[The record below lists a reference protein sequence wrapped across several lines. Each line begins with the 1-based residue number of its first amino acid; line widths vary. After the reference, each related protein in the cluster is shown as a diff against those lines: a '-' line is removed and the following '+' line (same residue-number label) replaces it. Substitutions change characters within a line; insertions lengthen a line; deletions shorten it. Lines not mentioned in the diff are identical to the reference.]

1 MATPALPTW
10 RTLVLTVLA
19 MLAFAANS
27 LLCRL
32 ALQQGA
38 IDPASF
44 GSVRLASG
52 ALTLMAVLAL
62 RRRPDATAPTARRDW
77 LAAAMLWLY
86 VACFSFAYVNLSAG
100 TGALVL
106 FGAVQLT
113 MFGVGLQR
121 GERFTA
127 LAWCGFALAVAG
139 LAALVWP
146 GVTAPPGAGTV
157 LMATA
162 GVAWGVYS
170 LRGRTAGEPVAAT
183 SGNFARATPM
193 ALALSVAMLA
203 SVHLSTRGV
212 VLAVLSGA
220 LTSGIGYVI
229 WYAALPGLNALRA
242 ATVQLSVPPLA
253 AIGGVL
259 LLSEALTLRLAGASL
274 AVLGGVAIVLFS
286 RARTPR

>member
-1 MATPALPTW
+1 MATPAQPTW

-52 ALTLMAVLAL
+52 TLTLAAVLAL
-62 RRRPDATAPTARRDW
+62 RRRSDAGAPAARRDW

-86 VACFSFAYVNLSAG
+86 VACFSFAYVSLSAG

-113 MFGVGLQR
+113 MFSVGLQR

-127 LAWCGFALAVAG
+127 LAWCGFVLAIAG

-146 GVTAPPGAGTV
+146 GVTAPPAWGTA

-162 GVAWGVYS
+162 GIAWGVYS
-170 LRGRTAGEPVAAT
+170 LRGRGAGEPVAAT
-183 SGNFARATPM
+183 AGNFARATPL
-193 ALALSVAMLA
+193 ALALSVAMIA
-203 SVHLSTRGV
+203 SVDLSTRGV

-220 LTSGIGYVI
+220 LTSGIGYVV
-229 WYAALPGLNALRA
+229 WYAALPGLSALRA

-253 AIGGVL
+253 ALGGVL
-259 LLSEALTLRLAGASL
+259 LLAEALTPRLAGASL
-274 AVLGGVAIVLFS
+274 AILGGVGLVLFS
-286 RARTPR
+286 RARPPQ